1 METKDLSEDSPE
13 EEQIKIKIEKELD
26 LCRNQSFIVDL
37 IYVNFNLFIKL
48 FFAFLFDNLC
58 LSFFDQNQCFMHH

>member
-1 METKDLSEDSPE
+1 MKEKYYMKTKNLSEDSSEE

-48 FFAFLFDNLC
+48 FFAFFI
-58 LSFFDQNQCFMHH
+58 Q